1 MGVQARIS
9 AADILRA
16 KAAAEEAGLSLASLE
31 KRPDG
36 TVKIEFAAPGMPD
49 DWRAGSPLYE
59 QLR

>member
-16 KAAAEEAGLSLASLE
+16 KTAAEEAGLSLASLE

-59 QLR
+59 RAP